1 MGEKEMYRIM
11 PAGDRGLV
19 VEFGNVI
26 DIQTNNRVQQLKK
39 CLREAQI
46 QGVLELQPTFRSLM
60 IYYDPLKI
68 SYEELE
74 KRNGIVADE
83 NEAMNILSIVGRRSW
98 NNDDKNS
105 LTVHSVVYNLTDKTV
120 TWVGNENYS
129 DPDAVYTFSLE

>member
-1 MGEKEMYRIM
+1 MKEGTITCVLSLFFDAEHICPSESGIVVNARERS
-11 PAGDRGLV
+11 GD
-19 VEFGNVI
+19 FN
-26 DIQTNNRVQQLKK
+26 K
-39 CLREAQI
+39 
-46 QGVLELQPTFRSLM
+46 
-60 IYYDPLKI
+60 
-68 SYEELE
+68 YEELE